1 MDTSELFK
9 ARLSVCKT
17 CPYYGG
23 SSCKKCG
30 CSFAG
35 KLRAYHQTCPVG
47 KWGRAN
53 IKETITEYL
62 KRLGVGSEAKKD

>member
-9 ARLSVCKT
+9 ARLKACKG
-17 CPYYGG
+17 CPHFTGN
-23 SSCKKCG
+23 SCGRCHCNFG
-30 CSFAG
+30 A
-35 KLRAYHQTCPVG
+35 KLRSYHQVCPVG

-53 IKETITEYL
+53 IRETVTEYL